1 MLIVMVSLGALVLD
15 SGLTSINTEEPP
27 VDYKEIGKD
36 FLTYYWPAVDVMALV
51 LSGSITGAM
60 ILARR
65 YDGVEDEQR
74 TD

>member
-1 MLIVMVSLGALVLD
+1 M
-15 SGLTSINTEEPP
+15 TTEEPS

-36 FLTYYWPAVDVMALV
+36 FLIYYWPALVVMALV